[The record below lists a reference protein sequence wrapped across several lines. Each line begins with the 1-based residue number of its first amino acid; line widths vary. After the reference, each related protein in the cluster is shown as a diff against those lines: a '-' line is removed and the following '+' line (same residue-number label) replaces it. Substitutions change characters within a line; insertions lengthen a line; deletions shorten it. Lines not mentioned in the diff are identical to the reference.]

1 MPPTHMKVFY
11 IFGTAAAGVLGYL
24 VEPNFR
30 VQLTGN
36 SPSPVEMASN
46 GKVLVQVGETP
57 SVDLESLT
65 PEQLPEKITINSDAK
80 VSDTASGITMTI
92 QAGARVKL
100 VRVEAGNAVISPG
113 EGPFL
118 GKIPVMDTDLL
129 QQLAANPPVPATA
142 APEPVNPPVAEPPP
156 VAGMTDPAP
165 APTGESA
172 EPEKAPEP
180 PPVSEP
186 APAPEPASEPAPVVE
201 KTPLPEPA
209 PMDGTAGESAPSGAD
224 EIVLA
229 MQASIKAAQIK
240 EFTFDQVTEWK
251 AGENETV
258 DGESYQTGLASYS
271 AETIFGN
278 KVIQAKALVKGG
290 KVQRWIWPKSGM
302 EIK

>member
-36 SPSPVEMASN
+36 APSPVEMASN
-46 GKVLVQVGETP
+46 GKVLVQVGEAP
-57 SVDLESLT
+57 GVDLESLT
-65 PEQLPEKITINSDAK
+65 PEQLPQKITINSDAK

-92 QAGARVKL
+92 QAGAKVKL

-118 GKIPVMDTDLL
+118 GKVPVMDTDLL
-129 QQLAANPPVPATA
+129 QQLAANPPVP
-142 APEPVNPPVAEPPP
+142 EPANPPVAEPPP
-156 VAGMTDPAP
+156 VAEMTEPAP

-180 PPVSEP
+180 PPVPEP
-186 APAPEPASEPAPVVE
+186 APEPAPVVE
-201 KTPLPEPA
+201 KTPIPEPE
-209 PMDGTAGESAPSGAD
+209 PMGGAAGESAPSGSD

-278 KVIQAKALVKGG
+278 KIIQAKALVKGG

>member
-1 MPPTHMKVFY
+1 MKVFY
-11 IFGTAAAGVLGYL
+11 IFGTAAAGVLGYFM
-24 VEPNFR
+24 EPGLR

-36 SPSPVEMASN
+36 APTPVEMAEN
-46 GKVLVQVGETP
+46 GKVLVPVGETP
-57 SVDLESLT
+57 NVDLESLT
-65 PEQLPEKITINSDAK
+65 PEQLPQRITINTEAK
-80 VSDTASGITMTI
+80 VSDAASGITMTI
-92 QAGARVKL
+92 QAGAKVKL

-129 QQLAANPPVPATA
+129 QQFAANPPA
-142 APEPVNPPVAEPPP
+142 APTTTATEPAPAPVTEATSPPVAE
-156 VAGMTDPAP
+156 ATESTP

-172 EPEKAPEP
+172 EPEKATEA
-180 PPVSEP
+180 PPVPE
-186 APAPEPASEPAPVVE
+186 PAPEPEPVAE
-201 KTPLPEPA
+201 KTPIPGPEPMGKPEA
-209 PMDGTAGESAPSGAD
+209 ETEPAAEGSGEVVA
-224 EIVLA
+224 A
-229 MQASIKAAQIK
+229 MQASIKAAEIK

-251 AGENETV
+251 AAENETV